1 MSQLGMA
8 KGSVTEIK
16 AGVYR
21 LRVDAGV
28 DPVTGRRRQIS
39 KVIHGGKREANS
51 ALRHLI
57 NEVESGVV
65 TNAKQ
70 TVNELMGEWL
80 EFKRGTL
87 SPKSIELYS
96 YCMQRYILP
105 ALGTRKLTSLTPHD
119 LDKFYGALTKKGVSA
134 YGVRQVHATLRAALS
149 QGVKWQKV
157 TTNVAFSATPPQ
169 IPKKASRSIT
179 PEQFASIIAKAN
191 KDCDASLVR
200 FFMLAALTGA
210 RRGEILGLRLE
221 DLDTQNSRLRIA
233 RSVISVNGKA
243 TVKSTKTGQQR
254 TIALDR
260 ICIDA
265 LLAQREEVK
274 AQADKGLFTQ
284 DENPYLF
291 AADPTGAKCIHP
303 DWPSHVFRKVCD
315 SISLPYHLHELRH
328 FSATQLIAAGVDL
341 RTVSGRLGHADP
353 AITMRIYAHVV
364 EAKDRNAADILG
376 KIIKDVSAPTEPR
389 SS

>member
-1 MSQLGMA
+1 MA

-21 LRVDAGV
+21 LRVDAG
-28 DPVTGRRRQIS
+28 PNPATGKRRQIS

-51 ALRHLI
+51 ALRRLI

-70 TVNELMGEWL
+70 TVDELMGEWL

-96 YCMQRYILP
+96 SCMQRYILP

-119 LDKFYGALTKKGVSA
+119 LDKFYGALTKNGVSA

-149 QGVKWQKV
+149 QGVKWQM
-157 TTNVAFSATPPQ
+157 VANNAALLATPPQ

-179 PEQFASIIAKAN
+179 LEQFTSIIAKATE
-191 KDCDASLVR
+191 DCDASLVR

-210 RRGEILGLRLE
+210 RRGEILGLRLSDFDE
-221 DLDTQNSRLRIA
+221 LGARLQIA

-243 TVKSTKTGQQR
+243 TVKSTKTGQHR
-254 TIALDR
+254 TISLDKISMEALV
-260 ICIDA
+260 
-265 LLAQREEVK
+265 AQRDEVK

-284 DENPYLF
+284 DENPYFF

-341 RTVSGRLGHADP
+341 RTVSGRLGHADA
-353 AITMRIYAHVV
+353 AITMRVYAHVV

-376 KIIKDVSAPTEPR
+376 DIITTATKG
-389 SS
+389 